1 MPNILVENSVYQGT
15 FTAGTIVIPNLYESH
30 GVFSISSSNQL
41 EGTLW
46 ITKDGEHVSNS
57 LGTARYIIYDKDG
70 NTVGITESG
79 IAPDSNGFYQIT
91 PVLATVLQDL
101 THYVVEIGISLNGSE
116 RIAIRGITIG
126 E

>member
-15 FTAGTIVIPNLYESH
+15 FTAGTIVIPNTYESH
-30 GVFSISSSNQL
+30 GVFSITSSNQL

-57 LGTARYIIYDKDG
+57 LGTARYIIYDADG

-101 THYVVEIGISLNGSE
+101 THYVVEIGISLEGSE